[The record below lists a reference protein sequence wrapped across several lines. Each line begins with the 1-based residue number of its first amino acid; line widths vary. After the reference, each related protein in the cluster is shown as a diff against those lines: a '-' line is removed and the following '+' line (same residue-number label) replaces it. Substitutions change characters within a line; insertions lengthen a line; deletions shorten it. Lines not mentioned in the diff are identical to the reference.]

1 MKKNK
6 IVDPDVSKEM
16 ESPKEECLS
25 VVDNNDWD
33 SLQAK
38 YELFNQKS
46 KVWLRIGSFVV
57 ISGVLIVLLCFLGG
71 RLDCF
76 EKVVEAYEETANSD
90 ILWFYGISLFSF
102 MVAFLTI
109 ALALIKVFVFKDS
122 NDQKTEVN
130 NPISD
135 MVSKLTEVISKLTD
149 KIDVFKNDK

>member
-38 YELFNQKS
+38 YELINQKS
-46 KVWLRIGSFVV
+46 KVRLRMGSFCVT
-57 ISGVLIVLLCFLGG
+57 SLVLFILLWFLKG

-76 EKVVEAYEETANSD
+76 EKVVEAYKKTANSD

-102 MVAFLTI
+102 MVALLTI
-109 ALALIKVFVFKDS
+109 ALALINVFAFKDS
-122 NDQKTEVN
+122 HDQKTEVN

-149 KIDVFKNDK
+149 KIDILKNDK